1 MSRGF
6 GSCLYERIK
15 MIITDENYWDCE
27 CEKRYIHFKKDR
39 LICPICKVEEDD
51 GQPDSRVNEMIEE
64 NFYNKK
70 EK

>member
-1 MSRGF
+1 
-6 GSCLYERIK
+6 

-39 LICPICKVEEDD
+39 LICPICKAEEDD